1 VDFRWNEWNVEHI
14 AKHGVQPDEAE
25 RVIRHA
31 KRPYPRYHGD
41 NKWLAMNKR
50 KQAKPF
56 WEMNTEELAAA
67 TAEFDKEFIADTFR
81 PMTAV
86 ERARWRRIK
95 RKPGRPRNGRG
106 VKVISVSV
114 EKELLKQSDA
124 LAKRLG
130 ISRAQLV
137 ARGLKGMLLTVQ
149 RKNET

>member
-1 VDFRWNEWNVEHI
+1 
-14 AKHGVQPDEAE
+14 
-25 RVIRHA
+25 
-31 KRPYPRYHGD
+31 
-41 NKWLAMNKR
+41 MNRR

-67 TAEFDKEFIADTFR
+67 TAEFDKEFIVDTFR
-81 PMTAV
+81 PMTAA
-86 ERARWRRIK
+86 ERARWQRIK

-114 EKELLKQSDA
+114 EKDLLKQSDA

-149 RKNET
+149 R

>member
-1 VDFRWNEWNVEHI
+1 
-14 AKHGVQPDEAE
+14 
-25 RVIRHA
+25 
-31 KRPYPRYHGD
+31 
-41 NKWLAMNKR
+41 MNRR

-56 WEMNTEELAAA
+56 WEMNTEQLAAA

-81 PMTAV
+81 PMTVA
-86 ERARWRRIK
+86 ERARWQRIK

-106 VKVISVSV
+106 AKVISVSV
-114 EKELLKQSDA
+114 EKDLLKQSDA

-149 RKNET
+149 R

>member
-1 VDFRWNEWNVEHI
+1 
-14 AKHGVQPDEAE
+14 
-25 RVIRHA
+25 
-31 KRPYPRYHGD
+31 
-41 NKWLAMNKR
+41 MNSR
-50 KQAKPF
+50 KQAKAF

-67 TAEFDKEFIADTFR
+67 TAEFDKEFIADSFR
-81 PMTAV
+81 PMTAA
-86 ERARWRRIK
+86 ERARWQLIK

-114 EKELLKQSDA
+114 EKDLLKQSDA

-149 RKNET
+149 R

>member
-1 VDFRWNEWNVEHI
+1 
-14 AKHGVQPDEAE
+14 
-25 RVIRHA
+25 
-31 KRPYPRYHGD
+31 
-41 NKWLAMNKR
+41 MNRR

-67 TAEFDKEFIADTFR
+67 TAEFDKEFIADTSR
-81 PMTAV
+81 PMTAA
-86 ERARWRRIK
+86 ERARWQRIK

-114 EKELLKQSDA
+114 EKDLLKQSNA

-149 RKNET
+149 R

>member
-1 VDFRWNEWNVEHI
+1 
-14 AKHGVQPDEAE
+14 
-25 RVIRHA
+25 
-31 KRPYPRYHGD
+31 
-41 NKWLAMNKR
+41 MNRR

-81 PMTAV
+81 PMTVA
-86 ERARWRRIK
+86 ERARWQRIK

-114 EKELLKQSDA
+114 EKDLLKQSDA

-149 RKNET
+149 R

>member
-1 VDFRWNEWNVEHI
+1 
-14 AKHGVQPDEAE
+14 
-25 RVIRHA
+25 
-31 KRPYPRYHGD
+31 
-41 NKWLAMNKR
+41 MNRR

-56 WEMNTEELAAA
+56 WEMNTEQLAAA

-81 PMTAV
+81 PMTVA
-86 ERARWRRIK
+86 ERARWQRIK

-114 EKELLKQSDA
+114 EKDLLKQSDA

-137 ARGLKGMLLTVQ
+137 ARGLKGMLLTAQ
-149 RKNET
+149 R